1 MRSSLAVAAFAACLV
16 ALAASPSFADRPG
29 EVEAARAN
37 ARAGGPTNERDREL
51 LQRYGALSGTP
62 GYDRSGLRRL
72 HHDRHPRHDTRKR
85 GYRD

>member
-16 ALAASPSFADRPG
+16 ATAASPPFADRPG

-51 LQRYGALSGTP
+51 LEKWGATSGTP
-62 GYDRSGLRRL
+62 GYSRSGLRRIEES
-72 HHDRHPRHDTRKR
+72 RHRRHSKKR
-85 GYRD
+85 RYRD